1 MRVAQGN
8 QTPMRIIRPEGRG
21 QLGKQLG
28 EGRAWAPR
36 APLLL
41 TAPTPCASSTCK
53 ALPSD
58 RHCAVQRPT
67 LPAPLCSREG
77 ATQPRGLCRP

>member
-41 TAPTPCASSTCK
+41 TAPTPLQGLLHLQGP
-53 ALPSD
+53 AL
-58 RHCAVQRPT
+58 
-67 LPAPLCSREG
+67 
-77 ATQPRGLCRP
+77 